1 MVMAW
6 GFTLGSLRNPSSEV
20 KARPDRQL
28 APTPRLGTPSLH
40 HSEPSLSLAAPSEV
54 PEQRHTPKS
63 PTKQCQH
70 PPGPWPGDRS
80 HGDMAGRAVCI
91 PSVRT
96 AAAQR
101 RRGGVSR
108 RLRLS
113 PRTH

>member
-1 MVMAW
+1 MVMAR

-20 KARPDRQL
+20 KARPDRRL
-28 APTPRLGTPSLH
+28 ALMPHLGTTSLY
-40 HSEPSLSLAAPSEV
+40 HSEPSLSLATPPEV
-54 PEQRHTPKS
+54 SEQRHTPKS
-63 PTKQCQH
+63 PTKQCLH

-80 HGDMAGRAVCI
+80 HGGVAGWAVCI

-96 AAAQR
+96 AAAQW

-113 PRTH
+113 P